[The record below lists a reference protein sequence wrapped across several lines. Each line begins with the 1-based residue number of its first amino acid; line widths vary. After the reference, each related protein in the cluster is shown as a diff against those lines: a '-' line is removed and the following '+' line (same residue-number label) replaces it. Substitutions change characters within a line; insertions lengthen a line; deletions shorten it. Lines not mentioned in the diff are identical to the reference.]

1 MLVPPGEKI
10 CFLQIEACV
19 ENNKIYSSHCLM
31 FSFPSSSINSLISL
45 YSFSTIISPCFYI
58 WPTLLTPFLQQQ
70 KTTPLHWLRQAI
82 SPSVKSRLSTLCG
95 CDAKSPNAP
104 GSSVRFRLLTS
115 RVKGI
120 TKCILNE
127 SVNKRVLLWNYKYP
141 RSTAYHYYVGI
152 ILTKVVA

>member
-1 MLVPPGEKI
+1 MK
-10 CFLQIEACV
+10 LQILNKQISV

-45 YSFSTIISPCFYI
+45 YSFSTIISPPVFLFDLV
-58 WPTLLTPFLQQQ
+58 WLTPFLQQQ

-127 SVNKRVLLWNYKYP
+127 SVNKRVLLWNYKYQ